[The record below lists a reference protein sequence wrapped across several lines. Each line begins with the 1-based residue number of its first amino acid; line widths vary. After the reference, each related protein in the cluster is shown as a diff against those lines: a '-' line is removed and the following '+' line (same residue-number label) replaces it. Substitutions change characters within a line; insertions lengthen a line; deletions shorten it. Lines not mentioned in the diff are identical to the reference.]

1 MQLDSVDAS
10 ALVEGTP
17 PSLGAPGEVTRG
29 VEHMAGTKASR
40 RLVFGFV
47 PIGVLLMGFFLAPLM
62 VMVLYSLWTM
72 EGFHV
77 VPKWTLENYV
87 RFFTAGTYT
96 TILLK
101 TFAISLMVTVVALLA
116 GYPFAY
122 FLVRYV
128 SKRWQILLL
137 VMVIIPFWTSYLLR
151 VYAWMGILGRKGLIN
166 QFLMALRLIH
176 EPLQFLLY
184 NNFSVVLV
192 FLYLYL
198 PFAII
203 TLYASLEKFDFTQI
217 SAAMDLGATPW
228 RAFVEIMLPQ
238 TKQGVITTF
247 LFIFIPML
255 GEYITPKLV
264 GGTNGTMMA
273 NLIVN
278 LFRGFQFPEGSAVAL
293 SIAVLITLILI
304 LFRRYLRI
312 EELY

>member
-1 MQLDSVDAS
+1 MAQA
-10 ALVEGTP
+10 GTATP
-17 PSLGAPGEVTRG
+17 GDIVRGAE
-29 VEHMAGTKASR
+29 EMAGTRSSR
-40 RLVFGFV
+40 RGLLGFV
-47 PIGVLLMGFFLAPLM
+47 PISVLLLVFFLAPLG

-72 EGFHV
+72 EGFNV
-77 VPKWTLENYV
+77 VPKWTLDNYV
-87 RFFTAGTYT
+87 RFFTAGMYT

-101 TFAISLMVTVVALLA
+101 TFAISLVVTFFALLC

-128 SKRWQILLL
+128 KKSWQLPLL

-166 QFLMALRLIH
+166 QILGSLGIIR
-176 EPLQFLLY
+176 EPLPFLLY
-184 NNFSVVLV
+184 NNFSVTLV

-203 TLYASLEKFDFTQI
+203 TLYASLEKFDLTQI

-238 TKQGVITTF
+238 TKQGVITAF
-247 LFIFIPML
+247 IFIFIPML

-278 LFRGFQFPEGSAVAL
+278 LFRGFQLPEGAAVAL
-293 SIAVLITLILI
+293 SIAILITLVLI
-304 LFRRYLRI
+304 IFRRYLSI
-312 EELY
+312 EELI